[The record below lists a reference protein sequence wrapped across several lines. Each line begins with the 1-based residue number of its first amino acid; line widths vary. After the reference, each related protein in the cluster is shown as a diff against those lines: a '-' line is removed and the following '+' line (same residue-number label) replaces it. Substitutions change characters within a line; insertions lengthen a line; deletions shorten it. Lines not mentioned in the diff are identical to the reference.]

1 MAAHKMLNHGGACW
15 PKLTNLPRHQHM
27 FMTCRPSG
35 GLTGVVLN
43 APHIAGRISA
53 ASVHYITATLIVA
66 GNRQTPFPTA
76 NPTFPAFKSLSMC
89 GLWYFQ
95 AYAQSFILE
104 S

>member
-1 MAAHKMLNHGGACW
+1 MPNRGQACW
-15 PKLTNLPRHQHM
+15 PNLTNLPRHQHM
-27 FMTCRPSG
+27 LMTCCPSG

-43 APHIAGRISA
+43 AAHIAGRKSA
-53 ASVHYITATLIVA
+53 ASAHYMTATLIVA
-66 GNRQTPFPTA
+66 GNRQAPFPTA
-76 NPTFPAFKSLSMC
+76 NPTFPAFKSLSIC

>member
-1 MAAHKMLNHGGACW
+1 MLI
-15 PKLTNLPRHQHM
+15 
-27 FMTCRPSG
+27 TCCPSG

-43 APHIAGRISA
+43 APQVAGRISA
-53 ASVHYITATLIVA
+53 ASMHYITATLIVA
-66 GNRQTPFPTA
+66 GNRQAPFPTV
-76 NPTFPAFKSLSMC
+76 NPTTPAFKSLDMC